1 MINRWL
7 GDHAYES
14 RFAKL
19 SGYADSKFKIGCQ
32 NEQWSFCG
40 SVLQRQKAEEG
51 EGGWGLGVGAL
62 VFGDDLMT
70 GGKKGR
76 KKTEQ
81 VGHDGGK

>member
-1 MINRWL
+1 M
-7 GDHAYES
+7 
-14 RFAKL
+14 
-19 SGYADSKFKIGCQ
+19 
-32 NEQWSFCG
+32 
-40 SVLQRQKAEEG
+40 QRQKAEEG
-51 EGGWGLGVGAL
+51 GGGWGWGLGVGAL

>member
-1 MINRWL
+1 MNLDLQSFL
-7 GDHAYES
+7 GMLIPSLRLVVRMSNGLFVGVYCNA
-14 RFAKL
+14 RRPRRGRGA
-19 SGYADSKFKIGCQ
+19 
-32 NEQWSFCG
+32 
-40 SVLQRQKAEEG
+40 
-51 EGGWGLGVGAL
+51 GGLGVGVGAL

>member
-1 MINRWL
+1 MNLDLQSFL
-7 GDHAYES
+7 GMLIPS
-14 RFAKL
+14 LRLVVRMSNGLFV
-19 SGYADSKFKIGCQ
+19 GV
-32 NEQWSFCG
+32 FCNA
-40 SVLQRQKAEEG
+40 RRPRR
-51 EGGWGLGVGAL
+51 GGGLGVGAL

>member
-1 MINRWL
+1 MNL
-7 GDHAYES
+7 
-14 RFAKL
+14 
-19 SGYADSKFKIGCQ
+19 DSQ
-32 NEQWSFCG
+32 SFLDMLIPSLRLVVRMSNGLFVGVYCNARRPRRG
-40 SVLQRQKAEEG
+40 RGAW
-51 EGGWGLGVGAL
+51 GWGVGGL

>member
-1 MINRWL
+1 M
-7 GDHAYES
+7 
-14 RFAKL
+14 
-19 SGYADSKFKIGCQ
+19 
-32 NEQWSFCG
+32 
-40 SVLQRQKAEEG
+40 QRQKAEEG
-51 EGGWGLGVGAL
+51 EGGWGLGVGGWELGVGAL

>member
-1 MINRWL
+1 MNLDLQSFL
-7 GDHAYES
+7 GMLIPSLRLVVRMSNGLFVGVYCNA
-14 RFAKL
+14 RRPRR
-19 SGYADSKFKIGCQ
+19 G
-32 NEQWSFCG
+32 
-40 SVLQRQKAEEG
+40 R
-51 EGGWGLGVGAL
+51 GLGVGAL

>member
-1 MINRWL
+1 MP
-7 GDHAYES
+7 
-14 RFAKL
+14 
-19 SGYADSKFKIGCQ
+19 
-32 NEQWSFCG
+32 
-40 SVLQRQKAEEG
+40 EG
-51 EGGWGLGVGAL
+51 RGGGGGLGVGAL

>member
-1 MINRWL
+1 MNLDSQSFLDMLIPSL
-7 GDHAYES
+7 
-14 RFAKL
+14 RF
-19 SGYADSKFKIGCQ
+19 GCQ

-40 SVLQRQKAEEG
+40 RVLQRQKAEEG